1 MAHTHTHV
9 ASALAPLLN
18 SVSHTVYVYVSNAQT
33 ASLLPTARS
42 SPPGTCTRCRSP
54 CPRSRGAAPAGG
66 RSARNT
72 PSHFFIHFFR
82 SVAKLFS
89 DGDSLL
95 LTEVR
100 RVFPSLAPENLT
112 QRKTMYLVGERS
124 ERRRRLH
131 VRGSVL
137 RQRHVLSIKS
147 ISIIDIYS
155 PCHGKNMI
163 ME

>member
-1 MAHTHTHV
+1 MAHTHTHTRRFC
-9 ASALAPLLN
+9 SSTLTQLCL
-18 SVSHTVYVYVSNAQT
+18 SYCLCICTQRT
-33 ASLLPTARS
+33 KMLPTARS

-112 QRKTMYLVGERS
+112 QRETMYLVGERS

-137 RQRHVLSIKS
+137 RQRHVLSIRR
-147 ISIIDIYS
+147 IICIVIR
-155 PCHGKNMI
+155 PVTVKT
-163 ME
+163 